1 MVALDPLSLA
11 LIVLLQNEAPPA
23 APAQDERALA
33 KEAGEQAPLDADLR
47 RQVEN
52 RLRILDVAAHPDD
65 EDSALLLTFALQGA
79 HPFVMY
85 STRGEGGQNAA
96 GVELS
101 AALGA
106 RREEEVLA
114 SNRVVGA
121 RAWFLGFEDFGYCKR
136 SEEAFARWGGREEVV
151 RRMTQVLRTV
161 RPHRVFTNHTQTGG
175 HGHHQATAIA
185 LFDAVVAAADPARF
199 PEQIQ
204 AGLEPW
210 KVDALFVRVARDEKE
225 KAEAAK
231 TSLEGTLRF
240 DYDKPAAP
248 DAGPEAAAKAA
259 PEAADGRRSIAA
271 VAHDALLRH
280 ASQGPFS
287 PFDDKKTHDA
297 LYHLSSTPFD
307 AKRPEALPDHRV
319 ALTVPAD
326 APFTVVDLLAAL
338 TQGEPADPQRT
349 TDLLKAAFGLDFV
362 WPHEELTEPRRALGP
377 GEASEVWILAHGR
390 DDLYRG
396 KACAEAVRQI
406 ALAPRLLGPVEE
418 VSLHGLEELV
428 PDEADRAIWR
438 GVFVTALR
446 FRVRRDAAPSVPLT
460 GVTGGDEREP
470 KFFSRRWPLFL
481 DFGLSADGAGV
492 GRFGLPLEKAVAAP
506 MVAEVE
512 EAPLVLLRAR
522 AQDGGSLRVTLRF
535 PTGRVPSAP
544 LAIRVHDGFELIER
558 GERGKSVPRDHAT
571 VVCDA
576 GHNLGTHLEPR
587 FEADLLVAP
596 TRAPERAADGRS
608 SAGELTLDVLEVD
621 PDEKRATTLATLKIP
636 VEFIEVIPPRGARVA
651 FVPGPDATAGR
662 ALRTLEVETTDVAPE
677 ALAKLDLKGFT
688 TVLLDLRTLGASEA
702 LRAQSQRLREFVAG
716 GGHVAVLYHK
726 SGEWNPWAEAKDGTW
741 QTPAPLPL
749 KLSDVRVCEEDAPVR
764 IKKPGHPFFMHPNV
778 IVQADFAG
786 WVQER
791 GLYFPSE
798 SYDPAYEELLACAD
812 RDEKPHDGGLLVLK
826 NERGGTFVFC
836 AYALHRQLRAGVVGG
851 WRLFANLVGFGLPN

>member
-1 MVALDPLSLA
+1 MLFLDPASLA
-11 LIVLLQNEAPPA
+11 LAVLLQTDAPSPAPPG
-23 APAQDERALA
+23 PLAQDERALA
-33 KEAGEQAPLDADLR
+33 KEASEQAPLDSDLR
-47 RQVEN
+47 LQVEN

-79 HPFVMY
+79 HAFVMY

-96 GVELS
+96 GEELS

-114 SNRVVGA
+114 ANRVVGA
-121 RAWFLGFEDFGYCKR
+121 RAWFLGFEDFGFCKR

-199 PEQIQ
+199 PEQIA

-231 TSLEGTLRF
+231 TPLEGTLRF
-240 DYDKPAAP
+240 DYDKPGET
-248 DAGPEAAAKAA
+248 DAHTEGW
-259 PEAADGRRSIAA
+259 SIAA
-271 VAHDALLRH
+271 VAHEALLRH
-280 ASQGPFS
+280 VSQGPW
-287 PFDDKKTHDA
+287 PDFDGKKTHDA
-297 LYHLSSTPFD
+297 LYHLSWSPLD
-307 AKRPEALPDHRV
+307 EKNPEALPDHRV
-319 ALTVPAD
+319 ALALPAD

-338 TQGEPADPQRT
+338 AQGEPADPQRT
-349 TDLLKAAFGLDFV
+349 TDLLKAACGLDFI
-362 WPHEELTEPRRALGP
+362 WPHEELTQPRHALAP

-396 KACAEAVRQI
+396 KACAEAVRQL
-406 ALAPRLLGPVEE
+406 ALTPELLGPVEE

-428 PDEADRAIWR
+428 PDEADRAVWR
-438 GVFVTALR
+438 GVFVAALR
-446 FRVRRDAAPSVPLT
+446 FRVRADATPSVPLF
-460 GVTGGDEREP
+460 GGDGGSDSKEP

-481 DFGLSADGAGV
+481 DFKLAVSGTDV

-512 EAPLVLLRAR
+512 EGPLVLLRSR
-522 AQDGGSLRVTLRF
+522 ATDGGALRLSLRF

-544 LAIRVHDGFELIER
+544 LAIRVRDGFELIER
-558 GERGKSVPRDHAT
+558 DAKGKTAPRDHAT

-576 GHNLGTHLEPR
+576 GHNLGTRLEPR
-587 FEADLLVAP
+587 FEADLEVAP
-596 TRAPERAADGRS
+596 ASAPERAPDGRS
-608 SAGELTLDVLEVD
+608 TRSALTLDVLEVD
-621 PDEKRATTLATLKIP
+621 AGEKGAARLLSLKVP
-636 VEFIEVIPPRGARVA
+636 VEFIEVIPPRSARVA

-677 ALAKLDLKGFT
+677 ALAKLDLKGVT
-688 TVLLDLRTLGASEA
+688 TVLIDLRTLGTSEA
-702 LRAQSQRLREFVAG
+702 LRAQSQRLRDFVAG

-726 SGEWNPWAEAKDGTW
+726 SGEWNRFAEPKDGTW

-749 KLSDVRVCEEDAPVR
+749 KLADVRVCEEDAPVR
-764 IKKPGHPFFMHPNV
+764 IRLPGHPFFMHPNV
-778 IVQADFAG
+778 IVSADFAG

-791 GLYFPSE
+791 GLYFPNE
-798 SYDPAYEELLACAD
+798 SYDPGYEELLACAD
-812 RDEKPHDGGLLVLK
+812 HDETPHNGGLLAFK
-826 NERGGTFVFC
+826 NERGGTFLYC